1 MTPMKRPVW
10 IVAGV
15 VVLAALIVWLAFR
28 GESENVVVNF
38 VTDFEKSVERR
49 PVSAT
54 FSTADVTLAGTTK
67 RAIVA
72 PGASRIAWTVT
83 IPEQA
88 WLLVSGGLREEA
100 WTTKGDGVVF
110 RISMNDDE
118 VLNMVIDPFGDSA
131 ARRWNDFEIDLS
143 EFAGE
148 TMTVFL
154 KTFPSPPGSADA
166 NGDMP
171 VWGEPRII
179 TR

>member
-1 MTPMKRPVW
+1 MSAMKRPVW
-10 IVAGV
+10 IVAGI
-15 VVLAALIVWLAFR
+15 VVLGGLIAWLAFR

-38 VTDFEKSVERR
+38 VDDFAQAVEKRPTNATISV
-49 PVSAT
+49 S
-54 FSTADVTLAGTTK
+54 DVTLAGQTK

-72 PGASRIAWTVT
+72 PGSSRIAWTVT
-83 IPEQA
+83 IPEHA

-118 VLNMVIDPFGDSA
+118 VLNMAIDPFGDTA

-148 TMTVFL
+148 TMNVFL
-154 KTFPSPPGSADA
+154 KTFPSPPGSNDT

>member
-15 VVLAALIVWLAFR
+15 VVLAGLIAWLAFR
-28 GESENVVVNF
+28 GESENVVINF
-38 VTDFEKSVERR
+38 VTDFDKSVERR

-54 FSTADVTLAGTTK
+54 FSTGDITLAGTTK
-67 RAIVA
+67 RAIIA
-72 PGASRIAWTVT
+72 PSASRIVWTVT
-83 IPEQA
+83 IPENA
-88 WLLVSGGLREEA
+88 WLLVSGGLKEEA

-110 RISMNDDE
+110 RVSMNDDE
-118 VLNMVIDPFGDSA
+118 VFSMVIDPFGDPT
-131 ARRWNDFEIDLS
+131 ARKWSDFEIDLS

-148 TMTVFL
+148 TVNVFL
-154 KTFPSPPGSADA
+154 KTAPSPPGSNDP

-179 TR
+179 IR

>member
-1 MTPMKRPVW
+1 MAAMKRPVW
-10 IVAGV
+10 IVAG
-15 VVLAALIVWLAFR
+15 IVILGGLVAWLAFR

-38 VTDFEKSVERR
+38 VDDFAQAVEKR
-49 PVSAT
+49 PVDAAFT
-54 FSTADVTLAGTTK
+54 VADVTLAGDLK

-72 PGASRIAWTVT
+72 PGASRIAWAVT
-83 IPEQA
+83 IPENA

-118 VLNMVIDPFGDSA
+118 VLNMAINPFGDSG

-148 TMTVFL
+148 TINVFL
-154 KTFPSPPGSADA
+154 KTFPSLPGSNDSD
-166 NGDMP
+166 GDMP
-171 VWGEPRII
+171 VWGEPRIV